1 MVEARSKRC
10 LGRTEKPTERLP
22 NEPWSSKQRTKRT
35 TKTTLRSDRRSL
47 LKKYLTGPTL
57 LEMTGPTLL
66 EMSDYAGDLNRSMQ
80 HFSKSISGGQSK
92 LKSSARVD
100 LSGTPPWLV

>member
-57 LEMTGPTLL
+57 LEM
-66 EMSDYAGDLNRSMQ
+66 SDYGGDLNRSMQ
-80 HFSKSISGGQSK
+80 HFSKSISSGQSK

>member
-10 LGRTEKPTERLP
+10 LGRTEKLTERLP
-22 NEPWSSKQRTKRT
+22 NEPWSSKYRTKRT

-47 LKKYLTGPTL
+47 LKKCLTGP
-57 LEMTGPTLL
+57 PLL
-66 EMSDYAGDLNRSMQ
+66 EMSGNAGDLNRSMQ
-80 HFSKSISGGQSK
+80 HFSKSISSGQSK